1 MGLNII
7 RIITNIESFHKVL
20 KQIGFNRL
28 HQKRIDQA
36 VFNLMKIINYYI
48 NSSANINNCRRQ
60 LNINKV
66 VSSYHKL
73 ALDAKEKQIW
83 QFSIAKDHIWEI
95 WLENSQLA
103 KIS

>member
-1 MGLNII
+1 
-7 RIITNIESFHKVL
+7 
-20 KQIGFNRL
+20 
-28 HQKRIDQA
+28 
-36 VFNLMKIINYYI
+36 MKIINYYI